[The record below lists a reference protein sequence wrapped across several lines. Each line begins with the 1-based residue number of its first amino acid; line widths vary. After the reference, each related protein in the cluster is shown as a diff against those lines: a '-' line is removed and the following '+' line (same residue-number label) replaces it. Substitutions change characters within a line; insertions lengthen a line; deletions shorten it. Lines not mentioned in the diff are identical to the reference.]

1 MIQACLLKLRFRRYA
16 VVIFDLQIGRTFSNQ
31 FNHKV
36 IAFHFYWYLSSR
48 NTSTFSRHHTMPW
61 EDHKYIFLFLLQTRI
76 IFPMRIYFLNAC
88 KWDYVLFCTKLV
100 VPLSVQQFMY
110 WTSLRNTQWTN
121 FQSINKLSRQL
132 HVNEM
137 TACGFCVFCIR

>member
-1 MIQACLLKLRFRRYA
+1 MLWWFSIFKLEEHFLTSLTTKSLRF
-16 VVIFDLQIGRTFSNQ
+16 IFTDTYPLEILRHSQGITLCLEKIINTFFVFAADQN
-31 FNHKV
+31 N
-36 IAFHFYWYLSSR
+36 
-48 NTSTFSRHHTMPW
+48 FSH
-61 EDHKYIFLFLLQTRI
+61 EDIFLERMQVRLR
-76 IFPMRIYFLNAC
+76 
-88 KWDYVLFCTKLV
+88 FCFVPSYV

-137 TACGFCVFCIR
+137 TAYGFCVFCIR

>member
-1 MIQACLLKLRFRRYA
+1 MILKGANQLWSKPISSNIALLKLRFRRYA

-36 IAFHFYWYLSSR
+36 IAFHFTDTYPLEILRHSQGITLCLEKII
-48 NTSTFSRHHTMPW
+48 NT
-61 EDHKYIFLFLLQTRI
+61 FLFLLQTRI

-121 FQSINKLSRQL
+121 F
-132 HVNEM
+132 
-137 TACGFCVFCIR
+137 